1 MALNENLI
9 AMVDAQDLQYRTI
22 AERDVRVETASE
34 SYVDFTSRYLY
45 QVDVGKIEVPEQVA
59 FEANIVDTTI
69 RHVDAATTLLNR
81 HLDLFNAARERLLD
95 AADKDGAGAR
105 LLAFV
110 EKWKDDP
117 DVRALLDPYV
127 TETLPTAAAAGGFRL
142 RPKPA
147 LKISDLKVTP
157 PPDAPAD
164 AYKDND
170 ASALFKLSRHA
181 MDDFH
186 ALGGQ
191 RDALERLKRRKTVQM
206 KESARRSAQLERDIA
221 TARVEYANLD
231 KTRLAAEED
240 YGLVRGLLEEQLQ
253 AVDAAFAERHRLLS
267 NPVAL
272 CYVRVNDL
280 PVRIDHRS
288 TPLIPRADPGRL
300 PVACDDAGQPP
311 ARLLPFLELL
321 ADQPMSAWRAL
332 AGDWHRLPPDWVY
345 QPPLPALPG
354 YAAAIPALPAA
365 FRGLAR
371 AVPVPMVQ
379 RASTWTT
386 AAVAGA
392 TLSQAVLGRRAAD
405 RITLEQLT
413 AVRNVALRI
422 AARRL
427 QDDLSRALACLLDQ
441 LAALPA
447 ADRFAWSRL
456 AEDDQLAVDRPAA
469 WPGFD
474 AHARTTAGLNL
485 RLIVDWL
492 HAQLAGDAPAEARAA
507 LRTTI
512 RACLL
517 QAVNDDPAE
526 LLQGDVV
533 QFPGL
538 WKPGVLLGATLNRIP
553 TLKAPLKVYDAQ
565 RRLIGE
571 ARVVDS
577 QAPALTAVSAV
588 TQVQAQV
595 EIVSTYVAAPV
606 SFAGW
611 TVVG

>member
-1 MALNENLI
+1 MALKPIPNITMN
-9 AMVDAQDLQYRTI
+9 VDSGQFRTI
-22 AERDVRVETASE
+22 ADSTPVTLQANDGLT
-34 SYVDFTSRYLY
+34 DFTSRYFY
-45 QVDVGKIEVPEQVA
+45 QLDVGKIEVPPQVA
-59 FEANIVDTTI
+59 FQADVVETTI
-69 RHVDAATTLLNR
+69 SHVDPATTLLNR
-81 HLDLFNAARERLLD
+81 HLDLFNGARARLLD
-95 AADKDGAGAR
+95 TTDKDGAGAR

-110 EKWKDDP
+110 EKWQDDP
-117 DVRALLDPYV
+117 DVRALLDPYIS
-127 TETLPTAAAAGGFRL
+127 ETPDTAAAAGGFRL
-142 RPKPA
+142 RPRPP
-147 LKISDLKVTP
+147 LTISDLKLDT
-157 PPDAPAD
+157 DQH
-164 AYKDND
+164 KDND

-191 RDALERLKRRKTVQM
+191 HDALAALKRRKTVQLR
-206 KESARRSAQLERDIA
+206 ESARRSMQLERDIA
-221 TARVEYANLD
+221 TARADYANLD
-231 KTRLAAEED
+231 KARLAAEED
-240 YGLVRGLLEEQLQ
+240 YTLVRGLLEEQLQ
-253 AVDAAFAERHRLLS
+253 AVDDAFAERHRLLS
-267 NPVAL
+267 SPVAL

-280 PVRIDHRS
+280 PVSIDHRS
-288 TPLIPRADPGRL
+288 TPLIPRAEPGGL
-300 PVACDDAGQPP
+300 PVACDGAGEPP
-311 ARLLPFLELL
+311 QRLEPFLELL

-332 AGDWHRLPPDWVY
+332 AGHWHRLPPAWVY

-365 FRGLAR
+365 FRGLAN

-379 RASTWTT
+379 RAPAWTT
-386 AAVAGA
+386 ATAGA
-392 TLSQAVLGRRAAD
+392 ELSQAVLSRRAAE
-405 RITLEQLT
+405 RITLAQLT
-413 AVRNVALRI
+413 GVRTAALRI

-456 AEDDQLAVDRPAA
+456 AEDDRLAVEDPAA

-474 AHARTTAGLNL
+474 AHRRDTAGLNL
-485 RLIVDWL
+485 RLVVGWL
-492 HAQLAGDAPAEARAA
+492 TAQLADEAPVESRAA

-538 WKPGVLLGATLNRIP
+538 WKPGVLLGTTLNRTP
-553 TLKAPLKVYDAQ
+553 TLKAPLKVYDA
-565 RRLIGE
+565 RHRLIGE
-571 ARVVDS
+571 ARVIDS
-577 QAPALTAVSAV
+577 QAPAQSAAVA
-588 TQVQAQV
+588 TTKVQAQV
-595 EIVSTYVAAPV
+595 EIVTTYVSAPDAFAA
-606 SFAGW
+606 W